1 MIDVLGTIGSSFS
14 LASDATLAVTISE
27 IFLEKRRKRNTLL
40 LEQDNHSH
48 TILEYNFY
56 STQSLLFY

>member
-56 STQSLLFY
+56 ST